1 MYIHTY
7 IHTYIHIPTYNCIYV
22 RTDVIHTKKASCIYV
37 QRTQRLSSSLCQGV
51 MHVMVKHLDSNV
63 KNGLRGAQK
72 TGWASSYV
80 TTTPGKTSNKALEIG
95 SFSDG
100 GFHEKNMFK

>member
-1 MYIHTY
+1 
-7 IHTYIHIPTYNCIYV
+7 
-22 RTDVIHTKKASCIYV
+22 
-37 QRTQRLSSSLCQGV
+37 

-80 TTTPGKTSNKALEIG
+80 TTPGKTSNKALEMVF
-95 SFSDG
+95 FSDG